1 MSDFKA
7 EHATRTATIKLHGSP
22 DEVFPLFGPVREAE
36 WAAGWEIT
44 VLHNQSSLLDEEG
57 AVFTTHLHD
66 DQPTIWIVT
75 HYDRAARRI
84 GYARITPGSR
94 ATQVLIQCEA
104 SENGTTLAQITYRVT
119 GLSEAGNRIVLQE
132 FSEASYH
139 QMMAHWEQAIN
150 HRLLTGETIPHH

>member
-1 MSDFKA
+1 MSNFKA
-7 EHATRTATIKLHGSP
+7 QHATRTATIKLQAPP

-44 VLHNQSSLLDEEG
+44 VMHNQSPLLEEEG

-75 HYDRAARRI
+75 HYDRASRRI
-84 GYARITPGSR
+84 EYARITPSSR
-94 ATQVLIQCEA
+94 ATQVLVRCEA
-104 SENGTTLAQITYRVT
+104 SDNGATLAHITYRVT
-119 GLSEAGNRIVLQE
+119 GLSEDGNRIVLQE
-132 FSEASYH
+132 FSETAYQ

-150 HRLLTGETIPHH
+150 HRLLTGATIQHH